1 MNNPREVVSVALFS
15 LFTPL
20 LGPGG
25 VPTPSQPFALVT
37 RLYPNKAVIES
48 SPQPALY
55 LLEAD
60 ENDDEQQTYAAQR
73 YILRFRLFVFGQT
86 PDDGQTAPGTIIN
99 PLLDAVDQAMGAT
112 PAGTP
117 LNGMNQYLV
126 NIGQP
131 PLVANAWINGRV
143 FKSYSELNSQ
153 NFAVVPISVITGQ

>member
-1 MNNPREVVSVALFS
+1 MNNPREVISTALFS

-25 VPTPSQPFALVT
+25 VPTPTQPFALVT
-37 RLYPNKAVIES
+37 RLYPNKAAIES
-48 SPQPALY
+48 NPQPALY

-60 ENDDEQQTYAAQR
+60 ENDDEQQTYGAQR

-86 PDDGQTAPGTIIN
+86 PDDGQTAPGMIIN
-99 PLLDAVDQAMGAT
+99 PLLDAVDKAMGSQ
-112 PAGTP
+112 P
-117 LNGMNQYLV
+117 NGFPISDRQTLTNV
-126 NIGQP
+126 GQP

-153 NFAVVPISVITGQ
+153 NFAVVPISVVTGQ